1 MQKVSTLLFIMFFY
15 CNSYATNYYVSPTGI
30 NTNTGTLASP
40 LLTVQAGINKAFGG
54 DTVFVRAGT
63 YNEKLTWTRSGALN
77 SMITL
82 KKYKDEVVIID
93 GTGKTALNML
103 IVDTKSYLEI
113 NGIIF
118 QNNYRQDA
126 NGIYVFG
133 GGTAVYI
140 KNCTVRNI
148 GWTTNANAD
157 PFTPNPDGQAHGI
170 LINGRTVAGYTD
182 VKLLNSKVH
191 DIISGNSEA
200 VTFVGNIDGFLVEK
214 DTIYNTKNIALVLAG
229 NYSWAINSGVSASL
243 NQTRNGVVKQCVVY
257 DNRRFSNL
265 YAPAGIYVDGGKN
278 IDIINN
284 TVYKNGNGI
293 SVGCENAGSEARN
306 IFLSNNI
313 SYNNDGH
320 GIVFGSN
327 AAIIK
332 KCTLVNNTF
341 YKNGSIANFYSE
353 INLQKSDSCI
363 VGNNIA
369 TMRSDN
375 HYGIGIFGYTA
386 TNLTVSNNLL
396 YRYSGNAANLYV
408 QDPPSPVQFV
418 PTNTINAN
426 PVFIDE
432 NILSPNLYINK
443 TSAAINIGSN
453 SLNTVIQTDAA
464 FDYRMVNGTIDAGA
478 YERQDGG
485 CPTIHTISDVQLLKG
500 KFISSQK
507 IIFDQTLVPI
517 ISNPLLW
524 TSPIIDINKSIKV
537 DTSLQVNNVG
547 CN

>member
-1 MQKVSTLLFIMFFY
+1 MKKFGFVFLLFFILINSFAANYFVST
-15 CNSYATNYYVSPTGI
+15 TGL
-30 NTNTGTLASP
+30 NTNAGTITSP

-82 KKYKDEVVIID
+82 KKYNNEVVIID
-93 GTGKTALNML
+93 GAGKTALNML

-140 KNCTVRNI
+140 KNCIVRNI
-148 GWTTNANAD
+148 GWTTNAGAD
-157 PFTPNPDGQAHGI
+157 PFAANPDGQAHGI
-170 LINGRTVAGYTD
+170 LINGRTAAGYTD
-182 VKLLNSKVH
+182 VKLLNSKIH
-191 DIISGNSEA
+191 DIITGNSEA

-293 SVGCENAGSEARN
+293 SIGCENVGEARN
-306 IFLSNNI
+306 IFISQNI

-327 AAIIK
+327 TGIVK

-341 YKNGSIANFYSE
+341 YKNGSIADFYSE
-353 INLQKSDSCI
+353 INLQKSDSCT
-363 VGNNIA
+363 VANNIA
-369 TMRSDN
+369 TMRSDV
-375 HYGIGIFGYTA
+375 HYGIAIFGYIA

-396 YRYSGNAANLYV
+396 YRYSGNVADLYV
-408 QDPPSPVQFV
+408 QNPPTPVQFV
-418 PTNTINAN
+418 PTNTVNAN
-426 PVFIDE
+426 PMFIDE
-432 NILSPNLYINK
+432 NILTPNLYINK
-443 TSAAINIGSN
+443 TSAAINVGN
-453 SLNTVIQTDAA
+453 NGLNTVMQTDAA
-464 FDYRMVNGTIDAGA
+464 FNYRMINGTIDAGA

-485 CPTIHTISDVQLLKG
+485 CPNIHTIYDAQILTG
-500 KFISSQK
+500 KFVAAQK
-507 IIFDQTLVPI
+507 IVFEQTTSPTI
-517 ISNPLLW
+517 NTSLLW
-524 TSPIIDINKSIKV
+524 STPLVEINKALKIDMV
-537 DTSLQVNNVG
+537 LTVNNIG

>member
-1 MQKVSTLLFIMFFY
+1 MKKGFLFIFLCFLY
-15 CNSYATNYYVSPTGI
+15 NILLATNYFVSPTGS
-30 NTNTGTLASP
+30 NSNTGTITSP
-40 LLTVQAGINKAFGG
+40 YLTVQFGMSKAFGG

-63 YNEKLTWTRSGALN
+63 YFEKLSCPRSGALN
-77 SMITL
+77 SFITL
-82 KKYKDEVVIID
+82 KNYNNENVIID
-93 GTGKTALNML
+93 GTGVSGTTML
-103 IVDTKSYLEI
+103 TISSKSYIEVS
-113 NGIIF
+113 GIIF

-133 GGTAVYI
+133 EGSNIFI

-157 PFTPNPDGQAHGI
+157 PFSVTPNGQAHAI
-170 LINGRTVAGYTD
+170 LFNGRTALGYQNL
-182 VKLLNSKVH
+182 KLLNSKIH
-191 DIISGNSEA
+191 NIITGNSEA
-200 VTFVGNIDGFLVEK
+200 VTFVGNINGFTVDS
-214 DTIYNTKNIALVLAG
+214 DTIYNTKNIGIVIAG

-243 NQTRNGVVKQCVVY
+243 NNSRNGVVSKCVVY

-278 IDIINN
+278 VDILNN

-293 SVGCENAGSEARN
+293 SVGCENAGAEARN
-306 IFLSNNI
+306 VFLSNNI
-313 SYNNDGH
+313 VYDNDGH

-332 KCTLVNNTF
+332 RCTLTNNTF
-341 YKNGSIANFYSE
+341 YKNGSIANFYLE

-363 VGNNIA
+363 IANNINV
-369 TMRSDN
+369 MRSDN

-396 YRYSGNAANLYV
+396 YRYSGNTADLYV
-408 QDPPSPVQFV
+408 PGTPAQFV
-418 PTNTINAN
+418 PANTVNAN
-426 PVFIDE
+426 PLFVDE
-432 NILSPNLYINK
+432 NILLPNLNISK
-443 TSAAINIGSN
+443 TSAAVNVGSN
-453 SLNTVIQTDAA
+453 SFNTVMENDAA
-464 FDYRMVNGTIDAGA
+464 NNYRMVNGTIDIGA

-485 CPTIHTISDVQLLKG
+485 CPNVHTISDTQLLKG

-507 IIFDQTLVPI
+507 IIFDQTLVPL
-517 ISNPLLW
+517 STNTLLW
-524 TSPIIDINKSIKV
+524 TSPLIEINKSIKIG
-537 DTSLQVNNVG
+537 TSLTVNNIG